1 MIVVDASV
9 AIKVALH
16 EPDSPIALS
25 ALRAQSWSAPD
36 LILSE
41 CANIIWKR
49 CRIGDINRDQAMQA
63 VELVETMNLYVEP
76 GRRLIERAVQLAIAL
91 EYPAYDCFYIAHAE
105 QLDVPFLTVDKKL
118 IAKVRAS
125 EATDIDVMSLE
136 DYAQENGL

>member
-1 MIVVDASV
+1 MDASV

-16 EPDSPIALS
+16 EPDSPIAVA
-25 ALRAQSWSAPD
+25 ALRAQAWSAPD

-49 CRIGDINRDQAMQA
+49 CRMGDITRDQAMQA
-63 VELVETMNLYVEP
+63 VELIETMNLYVEP

-91 EYPAYDCFYIAHAE
+91 EHPAYDCFYVAHAE
-105 QLDVPFLTVDKKL
+105 QLGVPFLTADKKL
-118 IAKVRAS
+118 IAKVGAS
-125 EATDIDVMSLE
+125 EATGIEVMSLE

>member
-16 EPDSPIALS
+16 EPDSPIAVA
-25 ALRAQSWSAPD
+25 ALRAQPWSAPD

-49 CRIGDINRDQAMQA
+49 CRMGDITPEQAMQA
-63 VELVETMNLYVEP
+63 VELIETMNLYVEP

-91 EYPAYDCFYIAHAE
+91 EHPAYDCFYVAHAE
-105 QLDVPFLTVDKKL
+105 QLDVLFLTADKKL
-118 IAKVRAS
+118 IAKVRTS
-125 EATDIDVMSLE
+125 EATGIEVMSLE

>member
-1 MIVVDASV
+1 LIVVDASV

-16 EPDSPIALS
+16 EPDSPIAV
-25 ALRAQSWSAPD
+25 AAFRAQPWSAPD

-49 CRIGDINRDQAMQA
+49 CRMGDITSHQAMQA
-63 VELVETMNLYVEP
+63 VELIETMNLYVEP

-91 EYPAYDCFYIAHAE
+91 EHPAYDCFYVAHAE
-105 QLDVPFLTVDKKL
+105 QLGVPFLTADKKL
-118 IAKVRAS
+118 IGKVRAS
-125 EATDIDVMSLE
+125 DATNIEVMSLD